1 MCSVR
6 DEDLAGIMSDKDFV
20 VIDFPEEALVGAIE
34 EVPKSTAALE
44 FFKVFANDVSA
55 FGGAISEEEL
65 VELLAG
71 AVRASEEN
79 SVACAAKY
87 FFGSGGCI

>member
-6 DEDLAGIMSDKDFV
+6 DEDLAGIMPDKDFV

-34 EVPKSTAALE
+34 EFPRSITALE
-44 FFKVFANDVSA
+44 FFKIFANDMSA
-55 FGGAISEEEL
+55 LSGAISEEEL

-71 AVRASEEN
+71 VVRASEED
-79 SVACAAKY
+79 SRFKILI
-87 FFGSGGCI
+87 FFD